1 MDYQFSQH
9 ALEQMSIR
17 EISEKVDDDI
27 LSYPGQTVE
36 QDSLIIYQ
44 SIVSDTKFQ
53 PCLIRVFVNAGKI
66 PPMIVTVYRTSKIE
80 KYYED
85 KI

>member
-1 MDYQFSQH
+1 MDYQFSLH
-9 ALEQMSIR
+9 ALEQMTLR
-17 EISEKVDDDI
+17 EISEKVVDDI
-27 LSYPGQTVE
+27 LSGPDQIVE
-36 QDSLIIYQ
+36 QDGLFIYQ
-44 SIVSDTKFQ
+44 SIVSDFKVQ
-53 PCLIRVFVNAGKI
+53 PCLIRVFVNSGKI